1 MKTVKKKKGIVISV
15 SKSYNTLYIEFCLN
29 LKKYKIII
37 YNNTQGGLTFKM
49 ITPTVFLKLM
59 KNKKIK
65 KLVGDVDAN
74 NFCELFFDQKILIP
88 KGIFLNAFENLDSEA
103 FLGGEVRKKKLI
115 KAIQIFV

>member
-15 SKSYNTLYIEFCLN
+15 SKFYNTLYIEFCLN
-29 LKKYKIII
+29 LRKYYII

-65 KLVGDVDAN
+65 KLVGVDAN
-74 NFCELFFDQKILIP
+74 NFCKLSFDQKILIP

-115 KAIQIFV
+115 KTIQIFV

>member
-15 SKSYNTLYIEFCLN
+15 SKVYNTLYIEFCLN
-29 LKKYKIII
+29 LKKHKIVI
-37 YNNTQGGLTFKM
+37 YNNTQGDVIFKM

-65 KLVGDVDAN
+65 KLVGVVADN
-74 NFCELFFDQKILIP
+74 IFRKLSFDQKILIP
-88 KGIFLNAFENLDSEA
+88 KGIFLNALEDLDSEA
-103 FLGGEVRKKKLI
+103 FLGGEVKKKKLI

>member
-15 SKSYNTLYIEFCLN
+15 SKLYSMLYIEFCLN

-37 YNNTQGGLTFKM
+37 YNDTQGGVIFKI

-65 KLVGDVDAN
+65 KLVGVAN
-74 NFCELFFDQKILIP
+74 NFCKLSFDQKILIP
-88 KGIFLNAFENLDSEA
+88 KGIFLNAFENLDSET
-103 FLGGEVRKKKLI
+103 FIGGEVKKKELI
-115 KAIQIFV
+115 KTIQIFV